1 MDMPMT
7 TTLSPPQVGLTA
19 VLQAAAAELMHLA
32 GVADGLGVCQAG
44 NAEQWQSLDRMSQ
57 HLGELSIFL
66 SAVSE
71 TIPDFRPDLTEAL
84 AAVRVG
90 KLVNR
95 LTARPCCE
103 DEEDPGELELFG
115 D

>member
-1 MDMPMT
+1 ME
-7 TTLSPPQVGLTA
+7 LSAPATPHPQLGLVA

-32 GVADGLGVCQAG
+32 GLADGLGVCQTG

-57 HLGELSIFL
+57 HLGELSLFL

-71 TIPDFRPDLTEAL
+71 AVPDLRPDLADAL

-90 KLVNR
+90 KLVQR
-95 LTARPCCE
+95 LTASPAAE
-103 DEEDPGELELFG
+103 EEEDSGELELFAG
-115 D
+115 

>member
-1 MDMPMT
+1 MG
-7 TTLSPPQVGLTA
+7 SPVRAAPVQPLGLTA

-32 GVADGLGVCQAG
+32 AVADGLGVCQTG
-44 NAEQWQSLDRMSQ
+44 NAEQWQSLDRVSQ

-66 SAVSE
+66 SAVSCAV
-71 TIPDFRPDLTEAL
+71 PDFRPDLVDAL

-90 KLVNR
+90 RLVQR
-95 LTARPCCE
+95 LTASSVPA
-103 DEEDPGELELFG
+103 EEEASGELELFG

>member
-1 MDMPMT
+1 MDMPVQM
-7 TTLSPPQVGLTA
+7 PPPRPLGLVA

-32 GVADGLGVCQAG
+32 GVADGLGVCQSG

-66 SAVSE
+66 SAVSGSV
-71 TIPDFRPDLTEAL
+71 PDSHPDLTDAL

-90 KLVNR
+90 KLAHR
-95 LTARPCCE
+95 LTASPAAEEKE
-103 DEEDPGELELFG
+103 DSGELELFA